1 MTQKTLIIDDAIP
14 YAQAMFAH
22 LGDVKLVPGRDID
35 ANLVK
40 QADALIV
47 RSRTQVNADLLQNS
61 RVEFVGSTVVGL
73 DHIDQA
79 WLSQRGIRFYSA
91 QGCNA
96 NSVAEYVI
104 SALLVLAEQHQIDL
118 SQQTLGIIGVG
129 HVGQL
134 LQQKARALGI
144 RCLLNDPP
152 RQQTEGDAA
161 FTELNDLLQQA
172 DIISV
177 HTPLTKSGEFTSLDL
192 LSAHNMALIKPSAI
206 VINAARGGIINEQA
220 WCQLN
225 NRANVIDCWQN
236 EPNINADLYAKADIA
251 TAHIAGHSLE
261 AKVAGSAMVY
271 QQLCEFWKIAPQ
283 TDWQRQLPPAPLAL
297 TAPSDS
303 NPQTALAHILKQAYD
318 IVADDHAIRSK
329 SVKNVQNQFELHRRQ
344 YPIRR
349 EWCQHQLPPSHQ
361 KKLDKTLKALGFQLI
376 SAQIS
381 NR

>member
-14 YAQAMFAH
+14 YAKAMFSH
-22 LGDVKLVPGRDID
+22 LGDIQLVPGRDINAD
-35 ANLVK
+35 LVLH
-40 QADALIV
+40 ADALIV
-47 RSRTQVNADLLQNS
+47 RSRTQVNAALLENS
-61 RVEFVGSTVVGL
+61 SVKFVGSTVVGL

-79 WLSQRGIRFYSA
+79 WLSQHNIRFYSA

-104 SALLVLAEQHQIDL
+104 SALFVLAEQHQIDL

-134 LQQKARALGI
+134 LLQKARALGMT
-144 RCLLNDPP
+144 CLLNDPP
-152 RQQTEGDAA
+152 RQQVEGDAE
-161 FTELNDLLQQA
+161 FTALNDLLQQA

-177 HTPLTKSGEFTSLDL
+177 HTPLTKSGEFASLDL
-192 LSAHNMALIKPSAI
+192 LNANNMSLIKPSAI
-206 VINAARGGIINEQA
+206 LINAARGRIINEPA
-220 WCQLN
+220 WCQLH

-236 EPNINADLYAKADIA
+236 EPNINAELYAKADIA

-261 AKVAGSAMVY
+261 AKVAGSSMVY
-271 QQLCEFWKIAPQ
+271 QQLCDFWQITPQ
-283 TDWQRQLPPAPLAL
+283 TDWQSQLPPAPQPLN
-297 TAPSDS
+297 APNCS

-349 EWCQHQLPPSHQ
+349 EWRQHRLAPSHQ
-361 KKLDKTLKALGFQLI
+361 TKLDKTLKALGFQLTG
-376 SAQIS
+376 A
-381 NR
+381 

>member
-35 ANLVK
+35 ADLV
-40 QADALIV
+40 QHADALIV
-47 RSRTQVNADLLQNS
+47 RSRTQVNAKLLENS
-61 RVEFVGSTVVGL
+61 SVKFVGSTVVGL

-79 WLSQRGIRFYSA
+79 WLSQNNIRFYSA

-104 SALLVLAEQHQIDL
+104 SGLLVLAEQHQIDL

-129 HVGQL
+129 HVGKLL
-134 LQQKARALGI
+134 LQKAHALGMH
-144 RCLLNDPP
+144 CLLNDPP
-152 RQQTEGDAA
+152 RQQDEGDAE
-161 FTELNDLLQQA
+161 FTELNVLLQQA

-177 HTPLTKSGEFTSLDL
+177 HTPLTKTGEFASLDL
-192 LSAHNMALIKPSAI
+192 LNAQNMALIKPSAI
-206 VINAARGGIINEQA
+206 IINAARGGIINEQA

-225 NRANVIDCWQN
+225 NRANIIDCWQN

-271 QQLCEFWKIAPQ
+271 QQLCEFWQIAPK
-283 TDWQRQLPPAPLAL
+283 TEWHNQLPSAPAPLN
-297 TAPSDS
+297 PPNSQ
-303 NPQTALAHILKQAYD
+303 NPQTALAQILKQAYD
-318 IVADDHAIRSK
+318 ILADDLAIRDNN
-329 SVKNVQNQFELHRRQ
+329 VKNVQAQFELYRRQ

-349 EWCQHQLPPSHQ
+349 EWSQH
-361 KKLDKTLKALGFQLI
+361 KLTQTHLTELDNTLKAFGFQLD
-376 SAQIS
+376 
-381 NR
+381 

>member
-22 LGDVKLVPGRDID
+22 LGEIKLVPGRDINAD
-35 ANLVK
+35 LVRH
-40 QADALIV
+40 ADALIV
-47 RSRTQVNADLLQNS
+47 RSRTQVNAALLES
-61 RVEFVGSTVVGL
+61 SKVKFVGSTVVGL

-79 WLSQRGIRFYSA
+79 WLSQNNVRFYSA

-129 HVGQL
+129 HVGKL
-134 LQQKARALGI
+134 LLQKARALGMT
-144 RCLLNDPP
+144 CLLNDPP
-152 RQQTEGDAA
+152 RQQAEGHAE
-161 FTELNDLLQQA
+161 FTELNNLLQQS

-177 HTPLTKSGEFTSLDL
+177 HTPLTKIGEFASFDL
-192 LSAHNMALIKPSAI
+192 LNSNNMSLIKPSAI
-206 VINAARGGIINEQA
+206 LINAARGGIINEQA
-220 WCQLN
+220 WCQLY

-236 EPNINADLYAKADIA
+236 EPNINAELYAKADIA

-261 AKVAGSAMVY
+261 AKVAGSSMVY
-271 QQLCEFWKIAPQ
+271 QQLCEFWQVTPQ
-283 TDWQRQLPPAPLAL
+283 NDWQKQLPPAPQPL
-297 TAPSDS
+297 TPPKHS
-303 NPQTALAHILKQAYD
+303 NPQTSLAQILKQAYD
-318 IVADDHAIRSK
+318 IVADDQAIRDK

-349 EWCQHQLPPSHQ
+349 EWAWHQIVSSHQ
-361 KKLDKTLKALGFQLI
+361 VTLDKTLKALGFQVTG
-376 SAQIS
+376 A
-381 NR
+381 